1 MSILSLKRPGF
12 SLMHTWSISIYPGQS
27 HIDGRF
33 SDIECMVGRPSIL
46 CDDGTGPQGTSTDV
60 DSYLKCLKLLIQI
73 SPPWSADAFS
83 PRRGKHLE
91 ICRKNRIIAHRF
103 SLQDSRLINLVLSE
117 NTVTSERDRNR
128 FPTRSST

>member
-1 MSILSLKRPGF
+1 
-12 SLMHTWSISIYPGQS
+12 
-27 HIDGRF
+27 
-33 SDIECMVGRPSIL
+33 MVGRPSIL

-83 PRRGKHLE
+83 PRRGKNLE